1 MSSLNNIPIYGSFV
15 LYMYF
20 QEYRD
25 IQNVCCLYT
34 YYRQN
39 NSKGKQ
45 NGVKLINM
53 NYTVKLLNLL
63 YVIQKYSG
71 QYKNRQIINNKLL
84 LIVLFGKCTN
94 CTATAWR

>member
-1 MSSLNNIPIYGSFV
+1 MSSLNNIPIYSSFV

-39 NSKGKQ
+39 NSTGKQ
-45 NGVKLINM
+45 NGVNT
-53 NYTVKLLNLL
+53 NQYEL
-63 YVIQKYSG
+63 YRDITY
-71 QYKNRQIINNKLL
+71 
-84 LIVLFGKCTN
+84 
-94 CTATAWR
+94 